1 MAVNSDKRVA
11 NLNADKLDGKD
22 STDFQGTYA
31 QVVVV
36 AKSGGNFT
44 SVQAALGSITD
55 ASAGKHYLVWVG
67 PGTYNERVQMEPF
80 VDIGGA
86 GELATRITASGGGGF
101 GAGSSVV
108 SGASDAELRHLT
120 VENTGGN
127 TDAIAIF
134 KPSASPPLSNVT
146 AIASEGTDANQ
157 GVVNSGSSPTMMDVT
172 ATASEADYNVGV
184 NNSGSSPTMTDVT
197 ATADGGS
204 FARGIENSTS
214 SPKMTNASVTIS
226 GGSTENT
233 GMYNYLHSSPTI
245 RESVISASGPASHG
259 VWSHFP
265 DDTTSLVKIE
275 TSEVKGATGTVK
287 IEGGYKVNVG
297 ASRLDGG
304 AVSVSGSGSAV
315 KCAGVYDEN
324 FAFSTDPTCP

>member
-80 VDIGGA
+80 VDIEGA

-108 SGASDAELRHLT
+108 SGASDAELRHPT

-134 KPSASPPLSNVT
+134 KPSASPRLSNVT

-157 GVVNSGSSPTMMDVT
+157 GVVN
-172 ATASEADYNVGV
+172 A
-184 NNSGSSPTMTDVT
+184 GSSPTMTDVT

-214 SPKMTNASVTIS
+214 SPKMTNARVTIS
-226 GGSTENT
+226 GRSTENT

-245 RESVISASGPASHG
+245 WESVISASGPASHG

-304 AVSVSGSGSAV
+304 AVSGSGSAV

-324 FAFSTDPTCP
+324 FAFSTGPTCP